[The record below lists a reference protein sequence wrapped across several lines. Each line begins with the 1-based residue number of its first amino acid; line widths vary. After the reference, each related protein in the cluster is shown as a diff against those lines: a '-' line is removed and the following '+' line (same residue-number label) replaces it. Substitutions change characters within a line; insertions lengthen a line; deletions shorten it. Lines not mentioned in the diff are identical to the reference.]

1 MRSRRAAAARWART
15 ARLRRIV
22 AGVLVPVGVL
32 LWLVA
37 AMSLAPFPPAL
48 AVVAGGVIVVA
59 GIVLI
64 TTSV

>member
-1 MRSRRAAAARWART
+1 
-15 ARLRRIV
+15 
-22 AGVLVPVGVL
+22 VLVGVL

-37 AMSLAPFPPAL
+37 AVSLAPFPPAL
-48 AVVAGGVIVVA
+48 AVIAGGVIVVA